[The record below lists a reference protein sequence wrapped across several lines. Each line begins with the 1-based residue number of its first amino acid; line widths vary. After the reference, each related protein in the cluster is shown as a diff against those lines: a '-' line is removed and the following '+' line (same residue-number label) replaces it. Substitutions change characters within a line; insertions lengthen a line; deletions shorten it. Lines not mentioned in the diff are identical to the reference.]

1 MSNVVQESAKDRAIK
16 TLIETISKI
25 QSGETIGVTLVTTS
39 NMFVVSMDRL
49 MMPIEAGDCLD

>member
-16 TLIETISKI
+16 TLMETISKI